1 MAFFHV
7 CGKPVEADW
16 AVCPFCSASL
26 VDSSEQ
32 ELPSENMEPTTWSQ
46 LENETADP
54 PQLYQQ
60 NAPQYVPQIQQPVQQ
75 QYQPQV
81 QITTPQYTQQP
92 MQQQFAQQYIA
103 PNPGS
108 TLRYQRKK
116 GGNGAVV
123 AIVAVIVLIVMFSV
137 VYVLIQSSSKATW
150 SGEIDSRMIDVK
162 WYNSTGEWEMWESSG
177 AFTAST
183 DGDSEYAW
191 LENYDSFHA
200 ECQVSSS
207 TTYCEIDVEDWIIQ
221 DETFNVDY
229 DVKSQLLGDVLFA
242 QITWMQ
248 IIYED
253 GDTFSESDPFNGEC
267 VATVHEDVYDGW
279 YSWRNA
285 VNNVNSTYGGWP
297 SWCNSVE
304 DY

>member
-1 MAFFHV
+1 MFN
-7 CGKPVEADW
+7 
-16 AVCPFCSASL
+16 
-26 VDSSEQ
+26 
-32 ELPSENMEPTTWSQ
+32 NM
-46 LENETADP
+46 LLNTA
-54 PQLYQQ
+54 
-60 NAPQYVPQIQQPVQQ
+60 
-75 QYQPQV
+75 
-81 QITTPQYTQQP
+81 T
-92 MQQQFAQQYIA
+92 
-103 PNPGS
+103 

-177 AFTAST
+177 AISSSSE
-183 DGDSEYAW
+183 DDSDYDW
-191 LENYDSFHA
+191 LYKYDSLQS

-207 TTYCEIDVEDWIIQ
+207 TTYCEIDVEDWVIE

-229 DVKSQLLGDVLFA
+229 DVKSQLLGDVMFS

-248 IIYED
+248 VIYED
-253 GDTFSESDPFNGEC
+253 GEAFSDSDPFNGEC
-267 VATVHEDVYDGW
+267 IATVHEDVYDGW

-285 VNNVNSTYGGWP
+285 VNNVNSTYGNWP
-297 SWCNSVE
+297 SWCNCRRLLIESKLQGIAIVINGPFLARVMTE
-304 DY
+304 VAVQTSAGDIRIKLFTEEAPETTANFLKLVDMGVLQWIAFP

>member
-1 MAFFHV
+1 MEMF
-7 CGKPVEADW
+7 CRECNSIVEANW
-16 AVCPFCSASL
+16 TVCPFCSARL
-26 VDSSEQ
+26 DE
-32 ELPSENMEPTTWSQ
+32 
-46 LENETADP
+46 
-54 PQLYQQ
+54 
-60 NAPQYVPQIQQPVQQ
+60 PQYVPQQPVQQ
-75 QYQPQV
+75 QYQPQI
-81 QITTPQYTQQP
+81 QYTTPQYTQQP
-92 MQQQFAQQYIA
+92 MQQQYVQQYVA
-103 PNPGS
+103 PNTAT

-177 AFTAST
+177 ALTLST
-183 DGDSEYAW
+183 DGDSD
-191 LENYDSFHA
+191 YDWANNFDSLHA

-207 TTYCEIDVEDWIIQ
+207 TTYCEIDVEDWVIQ
-221 DETFNVDY
+221 DETYQIDY
-229 DVKSQLLGDVLFA
+229 DVKIQLSNNVLFT

-253 GDTFSESDPFNGEC
+253 DDTYADDDPTNGEC
-267 VATVHEDVYDGW
+267 IAEVHEDYYDGW
-279 YSWRNA
+279 YSWRNR
-285 VNNVNSTYGGWP
+285 VQNTMWP
-297 SWCNSVE
+297 SWCESVE